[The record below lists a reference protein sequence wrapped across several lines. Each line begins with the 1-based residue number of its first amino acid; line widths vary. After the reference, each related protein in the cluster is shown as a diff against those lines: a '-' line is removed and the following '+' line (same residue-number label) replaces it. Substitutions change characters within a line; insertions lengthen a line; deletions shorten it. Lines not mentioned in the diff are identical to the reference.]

1 MSSEGG
7 IWTSQCALDSD
18 SFCELLAQARAPGG
32 DRPLLARMVRVLTAA
47 LAPTRGAAAPT
58 SEMEL
63 VIHKDDEIIESVCVA
78 ELAVRLALLLG
89 LLATC

>member
-1 MSSEGG
+1 M
-7 IWTSQCALDSD
+7 I
-18 SFCELLAQARAPGG
+18 
-32 DRPLLARMVRVLTAA
+32 RVLKAA

-78 ELAVRLALLLG
+78 ELAVRLPLLLG